1 MKRLLNILI
10 LLALAVSVSAGDNIV
25 YQKFFNLEKSELKID
40 SLLPEFAHVIDL
52 SGNFSDSI
60 YSVQLVYPE
69 FSDISKND
77 KALCKEIL
85 QRGDLPQ
92 GEDVEFIP
100 KQSGYTLVNG
110 LTQQVV
116 VDRKKGKLEILFA
129 PIVTDGKDYKA
140 LSGFMVRVKSEARK
154 KVVRRN
160 AAPKNGAGE
169 SPYAD
174 HSVLASGKWAKI
186 SVKESGV
193 HVITPEVVKKAGFS
207 DINKVRIF
215 GNQWQGGNRQPEQLT
230 AEYLMDHDDLE
241 EIPFC
246 KYDGKLYFRA
256 FGPVHYENDL
266 ANTARTRNP
275 YSDYGYYFITDKDF
289 DHDAMCY
296 TDTTEYKR
304 ENLSVIT
311 PEQSHYLYE
320 KDEYAWYS
328 GGRNLVENTLI
339 ESGKSQSYSFKLTDY
354 FTASDALNF
363 NVRMVVTG
371 DATSFYEV
379 LLNDSVVGTGFV
391 TLATYDEAASST
403 VLFDCKETNLKI
415 TIKSLS
421 GGSLRLDYIDF
432 MANTIRTVPSFSG
445 NKVPEAKYVYN
456 ITNQDL
462 HADRDYDMVII
473 IPTSQKYRAQADR
486 LKDFHEQHDGLKVKV
501 VPADEIINE
510 FGAGTPDANAYRRYM
525 KMLYD
530 RAETEDQMP
539 KYLLLFGN
547 GAFDNRMISNVW
559 KGQSPDDYLLCFESE
574 NSFSETQTYANDGF
588 FCLLD
593 EGEGVKMTSSDREDI
608 AVGRLPVTSAAEAKI
623 VVDKIISYAQ
633 NENAGSWQNTVAIL
647 GDDGDSNKHM
657 EDAEAVAKALE
668 EVTSDVYLKRVMW
681 DTYQRVSSS
690 TGHSY
695 PEVEKTVKEL
705 QQNGALIIN
714 YSGHGRADMMSHEGA
729 IKLADFETCTNQNLS
744 FWITAAC
751 GITPFDHRIN
761 HFGNV
766 SLLNEH
772 GGCVGFYGTTHSVFP
787 LQNRAINTNFMKTLF
802 TKVNG
807 DYVSLG
813 EAQRIAKNKLISQS
827 GDLTVNKLQYVLLGD
842 PALKL
847 NIPKHKVV
855 IDSINGVSLK
865 AADALVNLKAAS
877 VARVSGHVEVVG
889 NTADDFNGLATL
901 VIRDAKKRVVCLL
914 NDENEADKPFQ
925 YYDRTT
931 TIYKGNTNVTQGK
944 FTLVFA
950 VPKDIE
956 YTGESGLITAFA
968 VDSKTHATAHGHTTQ
983 FEASETETVYTDS
996 IGPSIYC
1003 YLNSPSFQNGGNVN
1017 PTPLFY
1023 AELSDKDGIN
1033 TSGSAY
1039 GHDMQLIIDN
1049 DANQT
1054 YTLNDNFTF
1063 ELGDYT
1069 KGSTYYTLPTLTPG
1083 KHTLKFRAW
1092 DILNNSS
1099 TTTLTFNV
1107 TNALKPNVQDIY
1119 CTKNPARDN
1128 TAFIITH
1135 DRKGSV
1141 VTIEIEVMNMAGRPL
1156 WRKAVKGAAS
1166 SSGSVIVDWDLT
1178 TDGGGRLQTG
1188 VYLYRVR
1195 LSSDGSD
1202 SVSKAKKL
1210 IVIN

>member
-10 LLALAVSVSAGDNIV
+10 LLALAISVSAGDNIV
-25 YQKFFNLEKSELKID
+25 YQKFFNLEKSELKVD
-40 SLLPEFAHVIDL
+40 SLLPEFTHIIDL
-52 SGNFSDSI
+52 PGNFNDSI
-60 YSVQLVYPE
+60 YTVQLVYPE
-69 FSDISKND
+69 FSDMP
-77 KALCKEIL
+77 KAERMLCKDIL
-85 QRGDLPQ
+85 QRSDLPQ
-92 GEDVEFIP
+92 GENVEFIP
-100 KQSGYTLVNG
+100 RQSGYTLVNG

-129 PIVTDGKDYKA
+129 PIITDGKDYKA

-154 KVVRRN
+154 NAVRKV
-160 AAPKNGAGE
+160 AASRSGAGE
-169 SPYAD
+169 SPYAE

-193 HVITPEVVKKAGFS
+193 HVITPEVIKKAGFS

-215 GNQWQGGNRQPEQLT
+215 GNQWQGGNLQPEQLT
-230 AEYLMDHDDLE
+230 AKYLADHDDLE

-246 KYDGKLYFRA
+246 RYDGKLYFQA
-256 FGPVHYENDL
+256 FGPVHYESDI
-266 ANTARTRNP
+266 TARVRNP
-275 YSDYGYYFITDKDF
+275 YSDYAYYFITDKDF

-304 ENLSVIT
+304 ENLSFIAE
-311 PEQSHYLYE
+311 EQFHYLYE
-320 KDEYAWYS
+320 KDEYAWYT

-339 ESGKSQSYSFKLTDY
+339 ESGKSQSYTFNLTDH
-354 FTASDALNF
+354 FTASDDLKF
-363 NVRMVVTG
+363 KVRAVVTG
-371 DATSFYEV
+371 DARSFYQV
-379 LLNDSVVGTGFV
+379 LLNDSEVATGYI
-391 TLATYDEAASST
+391 TLASYDEAASST
-403 VLFDCKETNLKI
+403 VLFDCADTNPKI
-415 TIKSLS
+415 TIKSAS

-432 MANTIRTVPSFSG
+432 RANTIKAVPAFSG

-456 ITNQDL
+456 IMNQDL
-462 HADRDYDMVII
+462 HADRDYNMVII

-486 LKDFHEQHDGLKVKV
+486 LKEFHEQHDGLKVRV
-501 VPADEIINE
+501 VPADEIFNE

-530 RAETEDQMP
+530 RAETEDKMP

-547 GAFDNRMISNVW
+547 GAFDNRMVSNVW
-559 KGQSPDDYLLCFESE
+559 KGQNPDDYLLSFESE
-574 NSFSETQTYANDGF
+574 NSFSETKTYANDGF

-608 AVGRLPVTSAAEAKI
+608 AVGRLPVTSAAEAKV
-623 VVDKIISYAQ
+623 VVDKIITYAQ

-647 GDDGDSNKHM
+647 GDDGDNNRHM
-657 EDAEAVAKALE
+657 DDAEAVAEALE
-668 EVTSDVYLKRVMW
+668 SVTPDVYVRRIMW

-695 PEVEKTVKEL
+695 PEVEKVWKEQ
-705 QQNGALIIN
+705 QQNGALIID

-729 IKLADFETCTNQNLS
+729 IKLADFENFTNQNLS

-751 GITPFDHRIN
+751 GITPFTHRAN

-772 GGCVGFYGTTHSVFP
+772 GGCIGFYGTSHSVFP
-787 LQNRAINTNFMKTLF
+787 TENRAINSNLIMTLF
-802 TKVNG
+802 TKVDG

-813 EAQRIAKNKLISQS
+813 EAQRITKNKLISRG

-847 NIPKHKVV
+847 NIPKNRIV
-855 IDSINGVSLK
+855 IDSINGKRLADDASSLIK
-865 AADALVNLKAAS
+865 LKAAS
-877 VARVSGHVEVVG
+877 VARISGHVEIDG
-889 NTADDFNGLATL
+889 AKADDFNGLATL

-914 NDENEADKPFQ
+914 NDDNEADKPFE

-931 TIYKGNTNVTQGK
+931 TIYKGNANVSNGK
-944 FTLVFA
+944 FSLVFA

-956 YTGESGLITAFA
+956 YSGQPGLITAFA
-968 VDSKTHATAHGHTTQ
+968 VDNKTHATAHGHTTQ
-983 FEASETETVYTDS
+983 FEASETEEVYTDS

-1003 YLNSPSFQNGGNVN
+1003 YLNTPSFQNGGDVN

-1039 GHDMQLIIDN
+1039 GHDMQLVIDN

-1069 KGSTYYTLPTLTPG
+1069 KGNTYYTLPPLAPG

-1107 TNALKPNVQDIY
+1107 TNALKPNILDIY
-1119 CTKNPARDN
+1119 CTRNPARDN

-1135 DRKGSV
+1135 DRKGSSV
-1141 VTIEIEVMNMAGRPL
+1141 SVEIEVMTMSGRPL
-1156 WRKAVKGAAS
+1156 WRKTLNASSS
-1166 SSGSVIVDWDLT
+1166 SSGSVVVDWDLT
-1178 TDGGGRLQTG
+1178 TDGGGKLQTG